1 MGSVGDS
8 RNRRSTGRL
17 RIRRRNVDEF
27 LPNRS
32 AIELFADES
41 GTKLTVEE
49 KERQRQ
55 RDGETETGR
64 QRWIKWSL
72 RSRREAIRMAE
83 TAIRV
88 K

>member
-8 RNRRSTGRL
+8 RNRRSTSRL

-41 GTKLTVEE
+41 GTKLTVE
-49 KERQRQ
+49 KRERQRQ
-55 RDGETETGR
+55 KDRKTETGR